1 MKQFLMKYLIGLGL
15 IIGLII
21 TMSPASSEAPSS
33 CHIEKQGCN
42 KVECINKSA
51 NKDGVLVK
59 DCSNSCKAHCKH
71 E

>member
-21 TMSPASSEAPSS
+21 TMSPASSEAPAS
-33 CHIEKQGCN
+33 CHVEEQPWYKLKACN
-42 KVECINKSA
+42 KVECIN
-51 NKDGVLVK
+51 K

-71 E
+71 D